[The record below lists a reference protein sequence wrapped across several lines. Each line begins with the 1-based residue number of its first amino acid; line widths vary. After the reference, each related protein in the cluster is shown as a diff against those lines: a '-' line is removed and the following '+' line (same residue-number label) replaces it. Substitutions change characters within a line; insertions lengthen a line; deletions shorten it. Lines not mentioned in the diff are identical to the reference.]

1 MSGNSAVLGQ
11 SCFEV
16 TKQWIALEL
25 AETLCTQEPGAHF
38 SARVQ
43 GLQLR
48 ERCLQGAVSWLFT
61 SFCLKYQLRV
71 VVRYKTREIT
81 CK

>member
-1 MSGNSAVLGQ
+1 MSRNSAVLGQ

-25 AETLCTQEPGAHF
+25 TETLCTQEPGAHF

-43 GLQLR
+43 GLELR
-48 ERCLQGAVSWLFT
+48 ERCL
-61 SFCLKYQLRV
+61 
-71 VVRYKTREIT
+71 
-81 CK
+81 